1 MISSTI
7 WRPTIGSVMLAA
19 SWGTVPALAQGAPNA
34 SDIPD
39 ARAIAG
45 FADHYFAAAL
55 AEEATPGAVVA
66 IVLDGRVTHLA
77 GYGTADR
84 KNNTPMNPERTLMR
98 LGSVSKALTAVVAVA
113 AAEHAIVRLH
123 DDVWPLLARAAI
135 DMPSAS
141 HPFLYD
147 PGGPVTLHDFLTHTS
162 GYSNRL
168 LGQRAESTEEW
179 RGLSEFLTGNGP
191 LALLEPGTAVIYSDI
206 GMSLA
211 GAVLEL
217 AAGVPFPALAKRLV
231 FAPAGMIGTTFDP
244 RLPAELQSELA
255 QGYLW
260 RGDLLTPVPYDYVMT
275 TPALGAVSTAA
286 DMGRLMSLLLTGG
299 GGMVGADSAALLM
312 SRQETNYRGMRGR
325 AYGFSEGNTVG
336 RTAWFHDGMDPGFTA
351 HVSLVPELGLGVF
364 VAANGATTM
373 GLGAL
378 SPTGRIIREF
388 VGDLILE
395 LWPAVSA
402 PIPELVLLSPDDR
415 ADYAAFY
422 REASLDRDTP
432 LKVQGLIEQVLVLPV
447 SDVRLSFLGQ
457 TYRKIALDVFQSED
471 DPSRHLRFLRD
482 YSGSISHMLLPNVTF
497 ERVRAW
503 ESVQVQVI
511 VAGLALGL
519 LMLGTIIVVMALA
532 MGWWGRL
539 ANGVGL
545 LAGCGGLG
553 LALWFVWRLAV
564 FNLDVVMVHGLFGL
578 PFPAVLWVPL
588 AAAAALSFLFALF
601 GRGIHAINRW
611 GLVFIAVGWT
621 AYIPVLK
628 TWQLLA

>member
-1 MISSTI
+1 MISNAI
-7 WRPTIGSVMLAA
+7 WRPTISSVLFAV
-19 SWGTVPALAQGAPNA
+19 SLGTVPALAQGVPSA

-39 ARAIAG
+39 AGLIAG
-45 FADHYFAAAL
+45 FADHYFAVAL
-55 AEEATPGAVVA
+55 AEETTPGAVIA

-84 KNNTPMNPERTLMR
+84 KNNTPMNPESTLMR
-98 LGSVSKALTAVVAVA
+98 LGSVSKALTGVVAVA
-113 AAEHAIVRLH
+113 AAEQAIVRLH
-123 DDVWPLLARAAI
+123 DDIRPLLARGAI
-135 DMPSAS
+135 DA
-141 HPFLYD
+141 D

-168 LGQRAESTEEW
+168 LGQRAESKEEW
-179 RGLSEFLTGNGP
+179 RGLSEFLSGNSL
-191 LALLEPGTAVIYSDI
+191 LALLEPGTAVIYSDL

-211 GAVLEL
+211 GAVLEQ
-217 AAGVPFPALAKRLV
+217 AAEEPFPALAERLV
-231 FAPAGMIGTTFDP
+231 FAPAGMVDTTFDP
-244 RLPAELQSELA
+244 RLPPKLQSELA

-260 RGDLLTPVPYDYVMT
+260 RSDSLTPVPYDYVMA
-275 TPALGAVSTAA
+275 TPALGAISTAA
-286 DMGRLMSLLLTGG
+286 DMGRLMALLLTGG
-299 GGMVGADSAALLM
+299 GGMVGADSVALLM

-325 AYGFSEGNTVG
+325 AYGFSEGNTAG

-351 HVSLVPELGLGVF
+351 YISLVPELGLGVF
-364 VAANGATTM
+364 VAANGAATT
-373 GLGAL
+373 GLGAV
-378 SPTGRIIREF
+378 SSTGRLIREF
-388 VGDLILE
+388 VGDLIRE

-402 PIPELVLLSPDDR
+402 PVPELVLLSPDDR
-415 ADYAAFY
+415 VDYTAFY
-422 REASLDRDTP
+422 RAANLDRDTP
-432 LKVQGLIEQVLVLPV
+432 LKVQGLIEQVFVLPV

-471 DPSRHLRFLRD
+471 DPSRYLRFLRD
-482 YSGSISHMLLPNVTF
+482 SAGSISHMLRPNVTL

-503 ESVQVQVI
+503 ESVRVQVV
-511 VAGLALGL
+511 VAGLALGFL
-519 LMLGTIIVVMALA
+519 ALGTIIVVMALA

-539 ANGVGL
+539 ANGIGL

-564 FNLDVVMVHGLFGL
+564 FNLDVAMVHGVLGL
-578 PFPAVLWVPL
+578 PFPVVLWGTL
-588 AAAAALSFLFALF
+588 AGAAALSFMFALF